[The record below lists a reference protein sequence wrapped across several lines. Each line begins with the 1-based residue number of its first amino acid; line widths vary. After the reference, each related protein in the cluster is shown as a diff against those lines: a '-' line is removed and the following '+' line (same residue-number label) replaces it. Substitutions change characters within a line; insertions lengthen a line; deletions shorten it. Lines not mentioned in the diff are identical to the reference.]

1 MKNRKTLLMILDG
14 WGIGDGSI
22 SDVISQVPT
31 PNLTFYKNN
40 YPNSRLHASGEDVG
54 LPDGQM
60 GNSEVGHLNIGAG
73 RVIYQDLVK
82 INLECKTG
90 TIKKNTVLTEAF
102 SYARDN
108 DKQVHFFGLLS
119 DGGVH
124 SLDKHL
130 YALCDMTMD
139 YDLTRVFIHGFGD
152 GRDTDPRSGKGYVKN
167 LIDHLK
173 ISNGKVASFIGRY
186 YAMDRDKRWERIKE
200 AYDLIVDGKGTPAL
214 DILDAMQKS
223 YDEGVTDEFMKPIV
237 VVDSKDEAVGKLK
250 SGDVVVFF
258 NFRNDRAKELTI
270 ALTQKDLPEFGMRTM
285 PLHYCTMTPYD
296 ATFKGLHIIYPKEN
310 ADNTIG
316 EVLAN
321 AGKTQLRIAETEKYA
336 HVTFFFSGGREE
348 VFKNEDRILIPSP
361 KVPTYD
367 LQPEMSAY
375 GVRDAVIKAIN
386 SEKYDFICLNFAN
399 GDMVGHTGVYDAIKK
414 AVTTVDK
421 CAGAVA
427 NAAKSK
433 GYDVLIMSDH
443 GNADKALND
452 DGTPNTAHSL
462 NPVPSILI
470 SDDYKSIKE
479 GILADVAPT
488 LLTIMGIPVPE
499 EMTGKILV

>member
-1 MKNRKTLLMILDG
+1 MKNKKTLLMILDG
-14 WGIGDGSI
+14 WGIGDGSV

-31 PNLTFYKNN
+31 PNLNSFKKN

-54 LPDGQM
+54 LPEGQM

-82 INLECKTG
+82 INKECKTG
-90 TIKKNTVLTEAF
+90 EIKRNSVLIDAF
-102 SYARDN
+102 SYACNN

-130 YALCDMTMD
+130 YTLCDMTGD
-139 YDLTRVFIHGFGD
+139 YGLKNVFIHGFGD
-152 GRDTDPRSGKGYVKN
+152 GRDTDPRSGIGYMKS
-167 LIDHLK
+167 LLDHLK
-173 ISNGKVASFIGRY
+173 KSNGKVASFVGRY

-200 AYDLIVDGKGTPAL
+200 AYDLIVSGKGTKTL
-214 DILDAMQKS
+214 DIIDAMQKS
-223 YDEGVTDEFMKPIV
+223 YDNEVTDEFMKPIV
-237 VVDSKDEAVGKLK
+237 VTDKNGEAIGKMK
-250 SGDVVVFF
+250 EGDVVVFF

-270 ALTQKDLPEFGMRTM
+270 ALTQKDLTEFGMKTI

-296 ATFKGLHIIYPKEN
+296 ATFKGLYIVYPKEN
-310 ADNTIG
+310 AGNTIG
-316 EVLAN
+316 EILAA

-348 VFKNEDRILIPSP
+348 VFKNEDRIMIPSP

-399 GDMVGHTGVYDAIKK
+399 GDMVGHTGVYEAIKK
-414 AVTTVDK
+414 AVAVVDE

-427 NAAKSK
+427 NAARNK
-433 GYDVLIMSDH
+433 GYDILIMSDH

-452 DGTPNTAHSL
+452 DGSSNTAHSL

-470 SDDYKSIKE
+470 SDDYKSINE

-488 LLTIMGIPVPE
+488 LLTLMGVDIPK